1 MVARGMSASSK
12 HALEIVEACASELR
26 ERAKVIWQ
34 CIQRAHKSCGSKASE
49 DLREPFRTLLLSE
62 KTKLEQTQEVMAG
75 PIVRQLQNMSFIQ
88 LGLVS
93 ETYDQLLVHYDTE
106 IAMYLDDL
114 KLGTGT
120 NVFER
125 LKAGFLNNKLFAS
138 GAVIVVAIVGLAS
151 FTDALGKLF
160 KFIGSVM
167 PNG

>member
-1 MVARGMSASSK
+1 
-12 HALEIVEACASELR
+12 
-26 ERAKVIWQ
+26 
-34 CIQRAHKSCGSKASE
+34 
-49 DLREPFRTLLLSE
+49 
-62 KTKLEQTQEVMAG
+62 MAG